1 MQPRIFAMWWN
12 PHFGALMGISDPEL
26 IDRILK
32 ILQPRS
38 KRKLTQEDA
47 RESIENLKG
56 FFLILKEWYDAEKN
70 KNEKTDD
77 RS

>member
-1 MQPRIFAMWWN
+1 
-12 PHFGALMGISDPEL
+12 MGMPEPEL
-26 IDRILK
+26 IDEILK

-38 KRKLTQEDA
+38 NRKLTQEDA

-56 FFLILKEWYDAEKN
+56 FFLTLQEWYDAENN

-77 RS
+77 RY